1 MRGRASCSRF
11 SSNSNKEKGVM
22 TRLRVGSLGPK
33 QQRPPRLKRVR
44 EGEGLQR
51 ELERGRGDAGEITIR
66 CIGGLSSR
74 ASVSKLKM
82 RRRRVTKGEKE
93 EEVCQGTDVSFWNVN
108 FSLFLS
114 LSLSLSLCLSDPP
127 SPSARFT
134 RALPLRYEQ
143 GSGKSQ
149 ARRRGA

>member
-1 MRGRASCSRF
+1 M
-11 SSNSNKEKGVM
+11 
-22 TRLRVGSLGPK
+22 
-33 QQRPPRLKRVR
+33 
-44 EGEGLQR
+44 
-51 ELERGRGDAGEITIR
+51 
-66 CIGGLSSR
+66 
-74 ASVSKLKM
+74 
-82 RRRRVTKGEKE
+82 TKGEKE